1 MRYQIPIAI
10 DRNDMTTIVEK
21 QQQQQQQIVIKPLK
35 VFGGKRVL

>member
-21 QQQQQQQIVIKPLK
+21 QQQQQQKFIKPLK
-35 VFGGKRVL
+35 VFRGKRVL